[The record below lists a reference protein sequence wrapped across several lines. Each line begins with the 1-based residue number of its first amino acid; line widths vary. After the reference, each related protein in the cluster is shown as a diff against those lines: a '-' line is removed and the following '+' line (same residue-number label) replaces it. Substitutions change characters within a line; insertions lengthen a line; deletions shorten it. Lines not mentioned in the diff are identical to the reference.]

1 MMNQNNIGIDLLLGV
16 GLSPEVTTSAGGQE
30 SVDGSGLPFADV
42 LNDLLMSWPGGAAR
56 PVAHGAGEA
65 VKKAPFSMA
74 SATDD
79 SPSEIMDASKP
90 AAKSSPRTT
99 PLSTTPL
106 VAGVLVNANESSE
119 VIPGRPSQVADKL
132 PATAVEKNL
141 VAFNN
146 DILAE
151 LPERPLVMKVS
162 ARPVVD
168 GTAADLPSGRCEI
181 IASKVSD
188 GSLHLTLAN
197 PKKGAAPVEL
207 TIPTNLLS
215 SSSKPHAT
223 LAPPTDRV
231 DLGIAP
237 KQIPDLDQL
246 LARLNL
252 KQLEVSNAGVKG
264 ENTNEPVRIT
274 LTGEHSGR
282 KLTLRGLLP
291 REQGHAQVTS
301 DKSTPSTPK
310 MELPIQSK
318 MPVTKDGTPVRITP
332 GVPQAKIETQPM
344 SYDPVKLTPRTP
356 QKGEAVRKLSSQNPL
371 DVTSRTPQKGE
382 AVPRQPIAEP
392 TANHRTTLSRA
403 ASHPVMIE
411 PTPTM
416 KAKSEVRQKSR
427 NQTSSVRLGSPSVID
442 ESTKSLLTLT
452 RPLTGVGSV
461 VRDANLTDLKMLP
474 GLAKQS
480 GLGATTFTLGDDTQ
494 SADPFA
500 GLNTWGTAGRIDG
513 KEIPTRTVRFSLP
526 DNLQAKLQ
534 PNGQSISIKIE
545 PEHLGPARLSL
556 TINHDK
562 LRARVIVE
570 TAEVKALVERSL
582 DRLTQQL
589 AKAGIEIDK
598 IEVAL
603 DGRQAGEELFD
614 RRRQWHR
621 PTRPGSPD
629 PDTLAELKQAGTIP
643 IVSEANQTYVGAGG
657 VNVLA

>member
-16 GLSPEVTTSAGGQE
+16 GPSPEVTTSAGGQASPE
-30 SVDGSGLPFADV
+30 GGTQLFADV
-42 LNDLLMSWPGGAAR
+42 LKDLLMSWPGGAAR
-56 PVAHGAGEA
+56 PVANGDAEA
-65 VKKAPFSMA
+65 AEKAPFSMA
-74 SATDD
+74 SATDNM
-79 SPSEIMDASKP
+79 PSEIVDASKQLVTP
-90 AAKSSPRTT
+90 SPQTT
-99 PLSTTPL
+99 PLTTPL
-106 VAGVLVNANESSE
+106 AAGALVNAREGSE
-119 VIPGRPSQVADKL
+119 VIPGQPSQVTDKL
-132 PATAVEKNL
+132 PSTAVEKNL
-141 VAFNN
+141 VAFNK

-151 LPERPLVMKVS
+151 LPERLLVMKVS

-215 SSSKPHAT
+215 SSSKPHAA
-223 LAPPTDRV
+223 LAPMTDRV

-282 KLTLRGLLP
+282 KLTFKGLLP
-291 REQGHAQVTS
+291 REQGHAQVT
-301 DKSTPSTPK
+301 
-310 MELPIQSK
+310 
-318 MPVTKDGTPVRITP
+318 KDGRPVRITP
-332 GVPQAKIETQPM
+332 GVPQAKIETQ
-344 SYDPVKLTPRTP
+344 SVLDDPIRLTP
-356 QKGEAVRKLSSQNPL
+356 
-371 DVTSRTPQKGE
+371 RTPQKGE

-392 TANHRTTLSRA
+392 VANHRTTVSRA
-403 ASHPVMIE
+403 VSQPVMIE
-411 PTPTM
+411 PTPAM
-416 KAKSEVRQKSR
+416 KAKSEVNQKNSS
-427 NQTSSVRLGSPSVID
+427 QTSSVRLGSPSVID
-442 ESTKSLLTLT
+442 ESTKSLHTLT

-461 VRDANLTDLKMLP
+461 FRDANLTDLKMPP
-474 GLAKQS
+474 GFAKQS
-480 GLGATTFTLGDDTQ
+480 GLGATTFTLGDDTG
-494 SADPFA
+494 SADLFA
-500 GLNTWGTAGRIDG
+500 GLNTWGTADRIDG

-534 PNGQSISIKIE
+534 PNGQSVSIRIE

-556 TINHDK
+556 TISHDK

-582 DRLTQQL
+582 DRLVQQL
-589 AKAGIEIDK
+589 TKAGIEIDK

-621 PTRPGSPD
+621 STRPANPD

-643 IVSEANQTYVGAGG
+643 IVSQTNQTYVGAGG

>member
-16 GLSPEVTTSAGGQE
+16 GLSPEVTTSAGGQQ

-42 LNDLLMSWPGGAAR
+42 LKDLLMSWPGGAAR
-56 PVAHGAGEA
+56 PVAHAEE
-65 VKKAPFSMA
+65 VVEKAPFSMA
-74 SATDD
+74 STTDD
-79 SPSEIMDASKP
+79 SPSKIMDASKP

-215 SSSKPHAT
+215 SSSKPHAA
-223 LAPPTDRV
+223 LAPMTDRV

-282 KLTLRGLLP
+282 KLTLKGLLP
-291 REQGHAQVTS
+291 REQGHAQVTN

-344 SYDPVKLTPRTP
+344 SYDPVKLT
-356 QKGEAVRKLSSQNPL
+356 
-371 DVTSRTPQKGE
+371 SRTPQKGE

-392 TANHRTTLSRA
+392 AANHRTTLSRA

-411 PTPTM
+411 PTPAL
-416 KAKSEVRQKSR
+416 KAKSEVNQKNSS
-427 NQTSSVRLGSPSVID
+427 QTSSVRTSTPLVID

-461 VRDANLTDLKMLP
+461 ARDANLTDLKMLP
-474 GLAKQS
+474 GFVKQS

-500 GLNTWGTAGRIDG
+500 GLNTWGTAGRING

-582 DRLTQQL
+582 DRLVQQL
-589 AKAGIEIDK
+589 TKAGIEIDK

-621 PTRPGSPD
+621 PTRPGNPD

>member
-1 MMNQNNIGIDLLLGV
+1 MMNPNNIGIDLLLGV
-16 GLSPEVTTSAGGQE
+16 GLSPEVTTSSGGQE

-56 PVAHGAGEA
+56 PVANGDAETA
-65 VKKAPFSMA
+65 EKAPFSMA
-74 SATDD
+74 SATDN
-79 SPSEIMDASKP
+79 SPSEIVDASKL
-90 AAKSSPRTT
+90 AARSSSQTT

-106 VAGVLVNANESSE
+106 AAGVLVNANDGSE
-119 VIPGRPSQVADKL
+119 VIPDQPSQVTDKL
-132 PATAVEKNL
+132 PSTAVEENL
-141 VAFNN
+141 VAFNK

-151 LPERPLVMKVS
+151 LPERTLVMKVS

-181 IASKVSD
+181 ISSKVSD

-215 SSSKPHAT
+215 SSSKPHAALT
-223 LAPPTDRV
+223 PPTDRV

-237 KQIPDLDQL
+237 KQIPDIDQL

-252 KQLEVSNAGVKG
+252 KQLEVNNAGVKG

-274 LTGEHSGR
+274 LTGEHGGR
-282 KLTLRGLLP
+282 KLTFRGLLSG
-291 REQGHAQVTS
+291 EQMNTGPTQTTATMEPS
-301 DKSTPSTPK
+301 D
-310 MELPIQSK
+310 
-318 MPVTKDGTPVRITP
+318 RIAL
-332 GVPQAKIETQPM
+332 GGR
-344 SYDPVKLTPRTP
+344 SS
-356 QKGEAVRKLSSQNPL
+356 EAGLK
-371 DVTSRTPQKGE
+371 
-382 AVPRQPIAEP
+382 QPIAEP
-392 TANHRTTLSRA
+392 VVDKRVAVSRA
-403 ASHPVMIE
+403 ASQPVTID
-411 PTPTM
+411 PTAALKT
-416 KAKSEVRQKSR
+416 KSEAKQKSR
-427 NQTSSVRLGSPSVID
+427 NQTSSVRMGSPSVID

-461 VRDANLTDLKMLP
+461 ARDANLTDPKMLP
-474 GLAKQS
+474 GFARQS
-480 GLGATTFTLGDDTQ
+480 GLGATTFTFGDDAQ
-494 SADPFA
+494 SAGPFA
-500 GLNTWGTAGRIDG
+500 GLNTWENAGRING
-513 KEIPTRTVRFSLP
+513 REIPTRTVRFSLP

-534 PNGQSISIKIE
+534 PNGQSVSIRIE

-556 TINHDK
+556 TISHDK

-570 TAEVKALVERSL
+570 TAEVKALVEHSL

-589 AKAGIEIDK
+589 TKAGIDIDK

-614 RRRQWHR
+614 RHRQWRR
-621 PTRPGSPD
+621 PDRPATPD
-629 PDTLAELKQAGTIP
+629 PDTLAELNQAGTIP
-643 IVSEANQTYVGAGG
+643 IVPEANQTYVGAGG

>member
-1 MMNQNNIGIDLLLGV
+1 MMNQSNIGIDLLLGV

-30 SVDGSGLPFADV
+30 SIDGSGLPFADV
-42 LNDLLMSWPGGAAR
+42 LNDLLMSRPGGAAR
-56 PVAHGAGEA
+56 PVANGDGE
-65 VKKAPFSMA
+65 VVEKAPFSYS
-74 SATDD
+74 SATDN
-79 SPSEIMDASKP
+79 SPSEIVDASKQV
-90 AAKSSPRTT
+90 AKSSPQTI

-106 VAGVLVNANESSE
+106 VAGTLAKANEGSE
-119 VIPGRPSQVADKL
+119 VIPGRPSPVTDKL
-132 PATAVEKNL
+132 PLTAVEKNL

-168 GTAADLPSGRCEI
+168 GTAVDLPSGRCEI

-197 PKKGAAPVEL
+197 PKEGAAPVEL

-215 SSSKPHAT
+215 GSPKALAT
-223 LAPPTDRV
+223 IVPRTDRV

-237 KQIPDLDQL
+237 KQIPNIDQL

-252 KQLEVSNAGVKG
+252 KQLELSNTGVKG
-264 ENTNEPVRIT
+264 ENTDEPVRIT
-274 LTGEHSGR
+274 LIGEHSGR
-282 KLTLRGLLP
+282 KLTLKGLLP
-291 REQGHAQVTS
+291 RQQGHAQVTN

-310 MELPIQSK
+310 MELPIQSQ
-318 MPVTKDGTPVRITP
+318 MPVTKDGAPVRVTP
-332 GVPQAKIETQPM
+332 GAHQAKIETQPVLD
-344 SYDPVKLTPRTP
+344 DPSRVTP
-356 QKGEAVRKLSSQNPL
+356 
-371 DVTSRTPQKGE
+371 RTPQKGE

-392 TANHRTTLSRA
+392 VTNLRTTVSRA
-403 ASHPVMIE
+403 ASQPVTID
-411 PTPTM
+411 PTPVM
-416 KAKSEVRQKSR
+416 KAKSEANQKSR
-427 NQTSSVRLGSPSVID
+427 NQTSSVRTSTPLVVD
-442 ESTKSLLTLT
+442 ESTRLLPTLT

-461 VRDANLTDLKMLP
+461 VRDANLTDLKMPP

-500 GLNTWGTAGRIDG
+500 GLNTWGTAGRVDG

-534 PNGQSISIKIE
+534 PNGQSIFIKID

-556 TINHDK
+556 TISHDK
-562 LRARVIVE
+562 LRARVTVE
-570 TAEVKALVERSL
+570 TVEVKALVERSL
-582 DRLTQQL
+582 ERLVQQL
-589 AKAGIEIDK
+589 TKAGIEIDK

-603 DGRQAGEELFD
+603 DGRQAGEEMFD
-614 RRRQWHR
+614 RRRQWRR
-621 PTRPGSPD
+621 PTRPAGPD
-629 PDTLAELKQAGTIP
+629 PDTPAELTPTNTIP
-643 IVSEANQTYVGAGG
+643 VAGPISSSYVGSGG